1 MYSVNG
7 SYFYY
12 LFLHAYSTGLKYSQ
26 NVFIQEKYFHCI
38 ICIHS
43 PICKSI
49 TASLSLSATTMLASR
64 GLPCGPSV
72 TWLGHNESVCVGFS
86 RNRLSGRMWS
96 EMEGGAGR
104 PDCRVLGCG
113 GQTQGNRRHSRG
125 WRGSQ
130 DQGFF
135 FAFTF

>member
-7 SYFYY
+7 RYFYY

-49 TASLSLSATTMLASR
+49 TVSLSLLATTMLASR

-72 TWLGHNESVCVGFS
+72 TEMKKVEEKGRQYGLKATVGRHGNTWLAFRINTGQMRKLFS
-86 RNRLSGRMWS
+86 GTAFLVSFLNHISG
-96 EMEGGAGR
+96 
-104 PDCRVLGCG
+104 L
-113 GQTQGNRRHSRG
+113 
-125 WRGSQ
+125 
-130 DQGFF
+130 
-135 FAFTF
+135 